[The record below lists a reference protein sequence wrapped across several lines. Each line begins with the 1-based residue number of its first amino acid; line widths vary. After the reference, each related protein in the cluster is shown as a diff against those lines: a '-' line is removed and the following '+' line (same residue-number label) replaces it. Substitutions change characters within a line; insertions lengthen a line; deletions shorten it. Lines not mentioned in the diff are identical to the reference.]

1 MIIVLNYTD
10 KSHGFGFDLS
20 CVSSSFYENFVLEI
34 LTEYNMKT
42 ILFPTDFSSN
52 AVHASEYAGMIAKRL
67 NAQVVLLNI
76 YTIPTIS
83 EYQLPNE
90 IENFINQNKREAQAN
105 LEEFTKTFLKSTG
118 LEPDRVS
125 TRVEYGYVSDKI
137 VDIAHVVQANMIVMG
152 TKGATDFL
160 DRWLGTNA
168 QKVMKNANCPVW
180 IIPQKALIYY
190 PKIFLYAADFQE
202 DELLATHKVKEFS
215 ESFGAKCNVVHIHDY
230 FEKNVGHQIEETVHQ
245 IDELFDEEVS
255 VKSLNR
261 ANVIEG
267 LETYIHTHKPDVLA
281 LAIHEKS
288 FFDQIFNTSITNH
301 FVQEAHLPILTF
313 RK

>member
-1 MIIVLNYTD
+1 
-10 KSHGFGFDLS
+10 
-20 CVSSSFYENFVLEI
+20 
-34 LTEYNMKT
+34 MKQKMKM
-42 ILFPTDFSSN
+42 ILFPTDFSDN
-52 AVHASEYAGMIAKRL
+52 AIHASEYVGMIAKRM

-90 IENFINQNKREAQAN
+90 IENFINQNKSNAQFK
-105 LEEFTKTFLKSTG
+105 LEEFTKTFLKNTG
-118 LEPDRVS
+118 LQAEQVS

-137 VDIAHVVQANMIVMG
+137 VETARALQADMIVMG
-152 TKGATDFL
+152 TKGASDFL

-180 IIPQKALIYY
+180 TIPQKASIHY
-190 PKIFLYAADFQE
+190 PQNFLYAADFQE
-202 DELLATHKVKEFS
+202 DEVLATHKIKELT
-215 ESFGAKCNVVHIHDY
+215 EPFGAKCSVVHIHDY
-230 FEKNVGHQIEETVHQ
+230 FEMNEGHRIEETLHQ
-245 IDELFDEEVS
+245 LNDVFDEQGVS
-255 VKSLNR
+255 VRTLHR

-267 LETYIHTHKPDVLA
+267 LETYIRTHKPDVLA

-288 FFDQIFNTSITNH
+288 FFDRIFDTSISKH
-301 FVQEAHLPILTF
+301 FIQEAHLPILTF